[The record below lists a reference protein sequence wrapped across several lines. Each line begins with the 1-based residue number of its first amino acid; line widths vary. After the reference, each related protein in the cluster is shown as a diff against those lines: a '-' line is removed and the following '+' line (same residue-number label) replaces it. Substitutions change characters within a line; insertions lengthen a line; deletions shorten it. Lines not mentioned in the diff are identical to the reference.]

1 MPFGIKT
8 LIFHETFWCVVWQS
22 IFFFFELNCILTS
35 LLGESK
41 YNQRVRKASNKFFI
55 IQLLFNYFC
64 PLIANLK
71 MSSIF
76 FPLEAIVHLHIHA
89 QGIELRNYLPPS
101 KKKKKNSVGD
111 QKNKLALKLDLVA
124 CSPLC
129 HTPILKVLP

>member
-22 IFFFFELNCILTS
+22 IFFFELTCILTS

-89 QGIELRNYLPPS
+89 QGVELRNYLPPS

>member
-1 MPFGIKT
+1 MAKY
-8 LIFHETFWCVVWQS
+8 
-22 IFFFFELNCILTS
+22 FFFFELNCILTS

-64 PLIANLK
+64 ALIANLK

-89 QGIELRNYLPPS
+89 QGVELRNYPPPS
-101 KKKKKNSVGD
+101 KKKKNSVGG